1 MVQRIQCSEQVPDDM
16 AGLRL
21 DQAAANLFPDYSRS
35 RLQSWIKSGALR
47 INGELGKVRD
57 KVIGGEQLDIDAT
70 LEADQNWQAQPL
82 ALDIIFEDEHLL
94 VIDKPAGVVVHPGAG
109 TPDGTLLNALL
120 HHAPEL
126 GALPRAGIVHRIDKE
141 TTGLLV
147 VAKTLVAHHSLVEQL
162 QEKTAYREYQAV
174 VYGVMTSGGCVDE
187 PIGRHPQQRTK
198 QAVVHSGKPAVT
210 HFRVM
215 QRFQHHTRV
224 KLQLETGRTHQ
235 IRVHMA
241 HIGYPLVGDPMYG
254 GRLRLPKGGA
264 VPELISA
271 LKGFRRQAL
280 HAFKLG
286 VVHPVTGEDCQWE
299 SPLPEDFANLVAA
312 LELNEATV

>member
-1 MVQRIQCSEQVPDDM
+1 MVQRIQCSEQVPDAM

-47 INGELGKVRD
+47 VNGDLGKVRD

-70 LEADQNWQAQPL
+70 LEAGQNWQAQPL
-82 ALDIIFEDEHLL
+82 ALNILFEDDHLL

-174 VYGVMTSGGCVDE
+174 VYGVMTSGGCVDQ

-312 LELNEATV
+312 LELNEAAT

>member
-1 MVQRIQCSEQVPDDM
+1 MVQRIQCSEQVPDAM

-47 INGELGKVRD
+47 INGEAGKVRD

-70 LEADQNWQAQPL
+70 LEAGQNWQAQPL
-82 ALDIIFEDEHLL
+82 ALDILFEDEHLL

-174 VYGVMTSGGCVDE
+174 VYGVMTSGGCVDQ